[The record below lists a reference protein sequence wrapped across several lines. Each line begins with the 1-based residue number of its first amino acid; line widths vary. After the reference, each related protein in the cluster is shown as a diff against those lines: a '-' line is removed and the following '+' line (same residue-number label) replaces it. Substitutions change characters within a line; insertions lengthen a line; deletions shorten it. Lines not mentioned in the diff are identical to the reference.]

1 MKNTK
6 NKNVNGQK
14 YNRLTIMSDPYRKNN
29 RTYVQAQCDC
39 TNVIE
44 AQLYKIQSNHT
55 QGCGCEKQKLRT
67 HNLSKHPLYR
77 IWEAMKYRC
86 NNSNASN
93 YLNYGGRGIR
103 VCENWSTNFVN
114 FYDWAM
120 QNNWNKDLEI
130 DRIQNDLGY
139 SENNCRLVS
148 AKDNAR
154 NRRNIKYVSFGTI
167 LMPLFEA
174 IESGMINKNKFYK
187 NENYRNSFTLFG
199 DIAS

>member
-1 MKNTK
+1 MLNYKNQ
-6 NKNVNGQK
+6 NIVGQK
-14 YNRLTIMSDPYRKNN
+14 YNRLTIIGEAYRKNN
-29 RTYVQAQCDC
+29 RTFVTAKCDC
-39 TNVIE
+39 GKTIDCN
-44 AQLYKIQSNHT
+44 LYKIQSNHT
-55 QGCGCEKQKLRT
+55 QGCGCIKEKKRT

-103 VCENWSTNFVN
+103 VCENWSKDFVN

-199 DIAS
+199 DIA